1 MPLALGPW
9 PRRAQSRDVV
19 EATHGYGAAHPFP
32 NDVQLWN
39 KARQKLQSKGET
51 CSNPLWR
58 HIVATH
64 AQIQLVVFD
73 CGCGQAQDVRR
84 TVMKPWRARR
94 RRRRARK
101 CKRRQHGCGRGLA
114 CWSPRSA
121 RSDEAE
127 RADSSELDEGGGVDD
142 ENGDQAMVMATSSH
156 GDGDSMLTDS
166 PYVVTLA
173 ELCWL
178 FDACM
183 DRMACIGHVDV

>member
-1 MPLALGPW
+1 M
-9 PRRAQSRDVV
+9 
-19 EATHGYGAAHPFP
+19 
-32 NDVQLWN
+32 
-39 KARQKLQSKGET
+39 
-51 CSNPLWR
+51 
-58 HIVATH
+58 
-64 AQIQLVVFD
+64 
-73 CGCGQAQDVRR
+73 
-84 TVMKPWRARR
+84 
-94 RRRRARK
+94 
-101 CKRRQHGCGRGLA
+101 
-114 CWSPRSA
+114 SPRSA